1 MVCFMFE
8 IEYRTI
14 SRMGLCY
21 PSRIA
26 TVGSH
31 KASSCD
37 EAETYFLSKTPNVEV
52 ARVRYIGAA

>member
-1 MVCFMFE
+1 MFE

-14 SRMGLCY
+14 SHLGLHY

-26 TVGSH
+26 AVGSH

-37 EAETYFLSKTPNVEV
+37 EAKAYFLSRTPNVEV
-52 ARVRYIGAA
+52 VGVCFLGAC